1 MRWAQQKLL
10 TEKIFNA
17 ITFQV
22 AMAILVHNW
31 AGNPPVLVAQL
42 RYIEKKNQYTVPKA

>member
-1 MRWAQQKLL
+1 MRWAQQKIL

-22 AMAILVHNW
+22 AMTILVHNW
-31 AGNPPVLVAQL
+31 AGNSPVLVAL
-42 RYIEKKNQYTVPKA
+42 LPYVEKNSVYGA